1 LYNSLLFAACNF
13 AIDMTHTYSVTGM
26 TCDGCATKV
35 QKLLSSVDGVE
46 NVNINLEKNEADV
59 TMHHHIPTSTLQNA
73 LKDYPKYQ
81 LAEQANHHNH
91 TESIN
96 EEETKTWF
104 ETYKPIVLIF
114 AYITGIT
121 FLIEWQH
128 GFNVMHWMSN
138 FMGAFFLTFSFFK
151 MLDLKGFAESY
162 FSYDIIAKRWMGYG
176 YVYAFIELALGIAFI
191 TSFNPLITNIATFVV
206 MSISIIGVLQSVLN
220 KRKIKCACLGAVFN
234 LPMSTV
240 TIIED
245 ALMIVMS
252 LITLIFLSN

>member
-1 LYNSLLFAACNF
+1 
-13 AIDMTHTYSVTGM
+13 MTHTYSVTGM
-26 TCDGCATKV
+26 TCNGCAAKV

-46 NVNINLEKNEADV
+46 NVNINLEKNEATV
-59 TMHHHIPTSTLQNA
+59 TMHHHIQTKELQNA

-91 TESIN
+91 IEAVN
-96 EEETKTWF
+96 QEENKTWF
-104 ETYKPIVLIF
+104 ETYKPILLIF

-121 FLIEWQH
+121 LLMELKN
-128 GFNVMHWMSN
+128 GFNAMHWMSD

-176 YVYAFIELALGIAFI
+176 YVYAFIELALGVAFI
-191 TSFNPLITNIATFVV
+191 TSFNPLLTNAVTFIV
-206 MSISIIGVLQSVLN
+206 MTISIIGVLQSVLN

-245 ALMIVMS
+245 LLMLVMS
-252 LITLIFLSN
+252 AITLLYLLA